1 MNNDI
6 NEKVKRSIDNILQI
20 KCNMYNGVISLN
32 AIIIT
37 AFSILVSINNNV
49 PFYLICL
56 LFFSSIFGIILI
68 FICYSAQN
76 EILNISLDY
85 TLKEQHQTKEENAK
99 TESNAKSSTGNKLR
113 IRTIC
118 ERWAIILSFF
128 SIGILF
134 WSLNIIKTIN

>member
-1 MNNDI
+1 MNEF
-6 NEKVKRSIDNILQI
+6 NEKVKRSIDNILLI
-20 KCNMYNGVISLN
+20 KSNMYNGVISLN

-37 AFSILVSINNNV
+37 AFAIVISVNNNIPV
-49 PFYLICL
+49 CLIFL
-56 LFFSSIFGIILI
+56 LFFSSIFAIILI

-85 TLKEQHQTKEENAK
+85 ILKEQHQTKEENAK
-99 TESNAKSSTGNKLR
+99 TESNAKSSAGNKLR
-113 IRTIC
+113 IRRIC

-134 WSLNIIKTIN
+134 WGLYIIKTIN